1 MLFQPEQRLSDSPFV
16 ERIWRTT
23 SSSEGPFI
31 SLALSHWQMCI
42 WTSEGKTHLTVRG
55 PETKATEAYCPPD
68 ADFFGIIFK
77 LGTFMPDMP
86 SSQLVDAAT
95 DLPTESNRGFLLNSE
110 TWQFPDFENADT
122 FVDQLVRA
130 DLLVHEPIVDAALQ
144 GYLKEKSLRSVQ
156 RSFLRATGMSHT
168 AIRQIERARYA
179 VSLLEQGATILDTI
193 DLAGY
198 YDQPHL
204 TRALKYYAGLTP
216 AQIMPER
223 NPHQLSIHWQPEP
236 AILVANKP

>member
-1 MLFQPEQRLSDSPFV
+1 MLLEIEQRLSDSPFV

-23 SSSEGPFI
+23 DSREGNFI
-31 SLALSHWQMCI
+31 SMALSHWQMCI
-42 WTSEGKTHLTVRG
+42 WTHEGKTHLTMRG

-68 ADFFGIIFK
+68 AEFFGIIFK
-77 LGTFMPDMP
+77 HGAFMPDLP
-86 SSQLVDAAT
+86 ASKLVDAAT
-95 DLPTESNRGFLLNSE
+95 DLPALSNQAFLLNSDQ
-110 TWQFPDFENADT
+110 WQFPDFENADT
-122 FVDQLVRA
+122 FVDQLARA

-204 TRALKYYAGLTP
+204 TRALKHYAGLTP

-223 NPHQLSIHWQPEP
+223 NPPTLSVHWEPEP
-236 AILVANKP
+236 AIFVANKP